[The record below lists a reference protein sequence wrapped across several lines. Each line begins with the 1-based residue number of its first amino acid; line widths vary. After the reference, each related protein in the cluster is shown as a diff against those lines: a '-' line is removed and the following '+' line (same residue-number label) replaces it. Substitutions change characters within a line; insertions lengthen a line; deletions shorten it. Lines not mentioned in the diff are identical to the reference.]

1 MTNRTANRLGQL
13 YRLLCKACGE
23 GKNGRPANAAD
34 LDNATRWPLRAVS
47 LKITRAHQLHKMSND
62 LNKMCASV
70 LADCTLEEMEDS
82 FALKALPI
90 GQQGAFMIGYQTADA
105 ENLLKEE

>member
-23 GKNGRPANAAD
+23 KNGRPANAAD

-62 LNKMCASV
+62 LNKMCANV
-70 LADCTLEEMEDS
+70 LADCTPEEMEDS

-90 GQQGAFMIGYQTADA
+90 EQQGAFMIGYQTADA
-105 ENLLKEE
+105 ESLLKEE